1 MKTLILL
8 IALLSWL
15 PGLLAEPVRVALMP
29 MDATAQN
36 LADLALA
43 ELSGDADIAFLERAE
58 IDQIKRE
65 LRLSALSDFVPD
77 PQLMQNAHVFAVML
91 KQDFVAFDARTGVRL
106 VDLPT
111 ISAEAVGGA
120 LRDAIAKRQSLTASK
135 LRKLSC
141 MPLVPANLSEKQEA
155 LARRLE
161 TTLLRTLG
169 NQKDFVVLE
178 RRHLL
183 LLLNEPGAERQDLTR
198 DLFAGALVLKL
209 TATPEGKDDVRL
221 KAHIFS
227 PDGKTLLSEET
238 GVFQAKADLDE
249 QCRLFLSTL
258 PMPADNAED
267 KPGEARNFIY
277 EAWFSVSHSL
287 DGDAVA
293 SAASASA
300 LDVEQEKELC
310 RIAAIAGR
318 QLLEQWASPAAERYA
333 VAAANLKLATRLA
346 AKHRIFPY
354 ELHHII
360 RHGVALL
367 TQNAFA
373 KLPADLQQEL
383 REIIESTI
391 ETRLTTLAE
400 CQRLAELPG
409 EKWPERLFALEARL
423 ERLVKL
429 AAIAEIQWD
438 YGYWDRYVYPEL
450 AKYIAEAEELLPEL
464 QKYDALSISEKMKI
478 CRQPQI
484 KNRRVPRF
492 RQHLEL
498 TAFHSDLAHFFH
510 FRPDE
515 HDAANVAV
523 YRKTMELLASSN
535 ILPLAYRGRCGL
547 LGLRLGVSSLRALS
561 SSQRSDQ
568 PLDRSAQREFYRGLV
583 DLFATAESVGSP
595 QRIIGNLQ
603 DAFSDRAAL
612 DYRLPIQ
619 ELAMRRFAW
628 YTPWQDDLIKGSQ
641 NWSLEERQDVHRRLS
656 QYIEE
661 CANDPRLNKHE
672 FASIRQTIDLYFKRL
687 QKQLEKQDPSLSRV
701 QAELAP
707 VDPFERVIMPF
718 KDSQPNTQPIVFGVE
733 GGIIYLGEYHSDSIR
748 IVRVDTKAN
757 LAISK
762 GPKHKLSMGWHGR
775 KVHGVIL
782 ADYLA
787 AQNGGYVFLFP
798 KNGEPP
804 ESIDFRQYVK
814 FRCHVMV
821 GCGDRL
827 FLSFDGDEYSRPG
840 TVLEYNVAT
849 KKTEL
854 LVSTLDRSIK
864 WPLQGMQNP
873 YAITQMLCDP
883 SRQQLIM
890 LMHDQPPIPGRH
902 TYTIRLQAYC
912 WETKTWQELSRRL
925 PITDTH
931 WLNSF
936 YLEDGELWL
945 LMDSG
950 LGKINADGDWQPVF
964 LLSRHRGVTDKLPNY
979 GDEFNAN
986 VTVDYSKCGA
996 FAQKHKELDLS
1007 DVYFNHYSQGILFAK
1022 DLLIFVPEKIILS
1035 IVPSFPVSHVTESG
1049 HVIGG
1054 WSYDY
1059 KTLQIGILKDRKELL
1074 KMGE

>member
-1 MKTLILL
+1 MKTLIFL

-58 IDQIKRE
+58 IDQIKKE

-106 VDLPT
+106 VDLPD

-120 LRDAIAKRQSLTASK
+120 LRDAIAKRQALTASK

-221 KAHIFS
+221 KTHIFS

-249 QCRLFLSTL
+249 QCRQFLSTM
-258 PMPADNAED
+258 PMPADSAED

-300 LDVEQEKELC
+300 LDAEQEKELC
-310 RIAAIAGR
+310 RIAATAAR
-318 QLLEQWASPAAERYA
+318 QLWKQWEKPADERYA
-333 VAAANLKLATRLA
+333 VAAANLKLAARLA
-346 AKHRIFPY
+346 AKHCIFPH
-354 ELHHII
+354 ELQFAIG
-360 RHGVALL
+360 HGAALPS
-367 TQNAFA
+367 QKAFA
-373 KLPADLQQEL
+373 QLPADLQQEL

-391 ETRLTTLAE
+391 ETRLVTLAE

-429 AAIAEIQWD
+429 AAVAEIQWD

-464 QKYDALSISEKMKI
+464 QKYDTLPFGEKMKI
-478 CRQPQI
+478 CRRAQI
-484 KNRRVPRF
+484 RNRRVPRF

-498 TAFHSDLAHFFH
+498 TIFHQELARFFR
-510 FRPDE
+510 FQPNE

-523 YRKTMELLASSN
+523 YRKTMELLASSK
-535 ILPLAYRGRCGL
+535 ILPLAYRGRYGL
-547 LGLRLGVSSLRALS
+547 LGLRLGVSPLRALTS
-561 SSQRSDQ
+561 GQRSDQ
-568 PLDRSAQREFYRGLV
+568 PLDRSAQRDFYRGLV

-628 YTPWQDDLIKGSQ
+628 YTPWQNDLIKGSQ
-641 NWSLEERQDVHRRLS
+641 QWRPEERQDVHRRLAK
-656 QYIEE
+656 YIEE
-661 CANDPRLNKHE
+661 CTNDSRLDREVRSSRPGVIH
-672 FASIRQTIDLYFKRL
+672 YFQRL
-687 QKQLEKQDPSLSRV
+687 QKQLEKQN
-701 QAELAP
+701 QGLASP
-707 VDPFERVIMPF
+707 QVEVVADNPFERVITPL
-718 KDSQPNTQPIVFGVE
+718 KDSQPNTQPIVFGEE
-733 GGIIYLGEYHSDSIR
+733 GGVIYLGEYHSDSIR

-762 GPKHKLSMGWHGR
+762 GPKHKLPIGWHGW

-804 ESIDFRQYVK
+804 ESIDFQQY
-814 FRCHVMV
+814 FTSRCHVMV

-827 FLSFDGDEYSRPG
+827 FLSFDGNERGRPG
-840 TVLEYNVAT
+840 TVLEYNVTT

-883 SRQQLIM
+883 PRQRLIM
-890 LMHDQPPIPGRH
+890 LMHDQPPTRGICP
-902 TYTIRLQAYC
+902 YTIRLQAYC
-912 WETKTWQELSRRL
+912 WETKTWQELSHRL
-925 PITDTH
+925 PIYSTDNY
-931 WLNSF
+931 NSF
-936 YLEDGELWL
+936 YLEDGEIWL
-945 LMDSG
+945 LVENS
-950 LGKINADGDWQPVF
+950 LGKINADGNWQPAF
-964 LLSRHRGVTDKLPNY
+964 LLGGRSLMSNRLSSYADKSAATVTI
-979 GDEFNAN
+979 
-986 VTVDYSKCGA
+986 DYSQCDA
-996 FAQKHKELDLS
+996 FAQKLKS
-1007 DVYFNHYSQGILFAK
+1007 VGPFDVHFRHYGQGILFAK

-1035 IVPSFPVSHVTESG
+1035 IVPSFPVSHLTQDG
-1049 HVIGG
+1049 YVIGG
-1054 WSYDY
+1054 QTYDC
-1059 KTLQIGILKDRKELL
+1059 KTLQIGRLKNRKELL